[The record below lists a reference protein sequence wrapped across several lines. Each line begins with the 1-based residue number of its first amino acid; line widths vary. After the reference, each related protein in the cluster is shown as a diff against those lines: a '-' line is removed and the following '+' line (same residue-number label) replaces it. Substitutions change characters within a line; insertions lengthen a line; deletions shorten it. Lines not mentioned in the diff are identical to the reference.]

1 MSKMEISGF
10 SANLR
15 ARWAG
20 EPFGMDTLV
29 RGGGQID
36 PAQFVAEDAVVV
48 DVGAAGAV
56 AGATSVPVS
65 PALSGPI
72 PNGTVLDFGG
82 AKFARL
88 TAAAAAGAT
97 SLTVAALPTA
107 LVDADVATYK
117 GVKKKVVKSG
127 TLIGRTFAEAAAGT
141 PFGPAAST
149 DDQVYLLAFEVPDA
163 DKNREVELYRYGKLV
178 KTNFLPGWST
188 MAAALQ
194 AKVRANYETIERG
207 VA

>member
-36 PAQFVAEDAVVV
+36 PAQFAAEDAVTV
-48 DVGAAGAV
+48 DVGAAGAA
-56 AGATSVPVS
+56 AGATSVPVA
-65 PALSGPI
+65 ALSGPI
-72 PNGTVLDFGG
+72 PNGTVLYFGG

-107 LVDADVATYK
+107 LVDADVTTYM
-117 GVKKKVVKSG
+117 GLKKKVVKAG
-127 TLIGRTFAEAAAGT
+127 TLVGRTFTEAADGT
-141 PFGPAAST
+141 PFGPAAAA
-149 DDQVYLLAFEVPDA
+149 DDQVYLVAFEVPDA
-163 DKNREVELYRYGKLV
+163 DKNREVELYRHGKLV

-194 AKVRANYETIERG
+194 AKVRADYETIERG